1 MLSSKMQEALNE
13 QINAEFWSAFL
24 YLSMSADF
32 ASKGLM
38 GFSNWMYV
46 QYKEEEDHAHRI
58 FNYIIDRNGKPEI
71 KAIKAVKT
79 TWKTPLE
86 ALKDA
91 LAHEQKVTAMID
103 NLVTIATQ
111 EKDYATQ
118 SMLQWFVDEQVEEE
132 KTVHGLIDDLG
143 LIKDNT
149 YGLYSIDKEL
159 GGRTYI
165 PLDKE

>member
-46 QYKEEEDHAHRI
+46 QYKEEEDHAHRF

-71 KAIKAVKT
+71 KPIKSVKSA
-79 TWKTPLE
+79 WKTPVD
-86 ALKDA
+86 ALSDA
-91 LAHEQKVTAMID
+91 LAHERKVTAMID
-103 NLVTIATQ
+103 NLFTIAAE

-118 SMLQWFVDEQVEEE
+118 SMLKWFIDEQVEEE
-132 KTVHGLIDDLG
+132 RTVQGLIDDLG

-149 YGLYSIDKEL
+149 FGLYTLDKDL
-159 GGRTYI
+159 GSRVYT
-165 PLDKE
+165 PLDIK

>member
-46 QYKEEEDHAHRI
+46 QYKEEEDHAHRF

-71 KAIKAVKT
+71 KPIKSVKS
-79 TWKTPLE
+79 TWKTPVD
-86 ALKDA
+86 ALSDA
-91 LAHEQKVTAMID
+91 LAHERKVTAMID
-103 NLVTIATQ
+103 NLFTIAAE

-118 SMLQWFVDEQVEEE
+118 SMLKWFIDEQVEEE
-132 KTVHGLIDDLG
+132 RTVQGLIDDLG

-149 YGLYSIDKEL
+149 FGLYTLDKDL
-159 GGRTYI
+159 GSRVYT
-165 PLDKE
+165 PLDIK

>member
-1 MLSSKMQEALNE
+1 MLSSKMQAALNS

-46 QYKEEEDHAHRI
+46 QYKEEEDHAQRF

-71 KAIKAVKT
+71 QPIKAVKAS
-79 TWKTPLE
+79 WASPVE
-86 ALKDA
+86 ALADA
-91 LAHEQKVTAMID
+91 LAHEQKVTAMIN
-103 NLVTIATQ
+103 NLVTIASE

-118 SMLQWFVDEQVEEE
+118 SMLKWFIDEQVEEE
-132 KTVHGLIDDLG
+132 KTVQTLIDDLSM
-143 LIKDNT
+143 IKDNSF
-149 YGLYSIDKEL
+149 GLYTLDKDL
-159 GGRTYI
+159 GGRIYT
-165 PLDKE
+165 PLVIK